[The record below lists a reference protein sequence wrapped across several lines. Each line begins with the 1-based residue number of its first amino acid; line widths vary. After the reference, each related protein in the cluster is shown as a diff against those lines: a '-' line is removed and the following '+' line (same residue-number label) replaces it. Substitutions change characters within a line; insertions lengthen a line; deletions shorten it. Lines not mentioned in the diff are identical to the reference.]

1 MNTSDLL
8 FSSDDMN
15 VTIKLNKTIKL
26 NNNDNV
32 NRSVRSRSISK
43 KKDTNKRYLRD
54 TASSVNKKTLKFE
67 NTNDNVKGKPLSKT
81 APIPASNKI
90 STPDFYQ
97 TTNFQNQRSKS
108 QQNLCYKKNS
118 NEEIK
123 YYDHFNH
130 FNNNNSSFGYDP
142 FGHFD

>member
-1 MNTSDLL
+1 MNTPDLL
-8 FSSDDMN
+8 FSNDDMN

-26 NNNDNV
+26 DNNENV

-43 KKDTNKRYLRD
+43 KKDTNKNYLRD
-54 TASSVNKKTLKFE
+54 TASSVNKRTIKYE
-67 NTNDNVKGKPLSKT
+67 NTNDIVKCKPLSKT
-81 APIPASNKI
+81 APVPASNKNVI
-90 STPDFYQ
+90 HDFYQ

-108 QQNLCYKKNS
+108 QQNLFCKKNS

-130 FNNNNSSFGYDP
+130 FTNNNSSFGYDP